1 MEYKDYYKILGV
13 AKDAS
18 ESEIKKTYRKL
29 ARQFHPD
36 LNPGNKSAEERFKE
50 INEANDVLSDPEKR
64 RKYDELGSNWEQI
77 QRDRDYARQY
87 ARPGFEGSA
96 ADFDLGDFFATFF
109 GERMSGFGG
118 GPVAAGPR
126 PGGDLQYEIELT
138 LEDLYHGPR
147 KLLSLSMGETCPT
160 CHGQGMNMTRS
171 FRQGKREVITSA
183 QPCGTCH
190 GTGQI
195 RSPRE
200 VQVKIP
206 KGIKEGSKIR
216 LAGMGDKGI
225 QGGPAGDLYLAVRVL
240 PHRLFR
246 LNGYDLE
253 ADLPVWAD
261 EAALGTQIAV
271 PTLDQKVLLKVPPG
285 SQSER
290 RLRLSGKG
298 LHKPRGEGM
307 GDLYYRIRVMVPE
320 QVSAKEGELLTEL
333 RRLRIERGHDQAIR
347 KNLE

>member
-13 AKDAS
+13 SKDAP
-18 ESEIKKTYRKL
+18 ESEIKKAYRRL

-36 LNPGNKSAEERFKE
+36 LNPGNRPAEERFKE
-50 INEANDVLSDPEKR
+50 INEANEVLSDPEKR

-77 QRDRDYARQY
+77 QRDRETARQY
-87 ARPGFEGSA
+87 ARPGGWSQEN
-96 ADFDLGDFFATFF
+96 FDLGDFFATFF

-118 GPVAAGPR
+118 GSFTTGPH

-138 LEDLYHGPR
+138 LEDLFHGPR
-147 KLLSLSMGETCPT
+147 KLLKLFVGETCPT
-160 CHGQGMNMTRS
+160 CHGQGRVMTS
-171 FRQGKREVITSA
+171 FFREGKKQVVTSA

-206 KGIKEGSKIR
+206 KGVKADSKIR
-216 LAGMGDKGI
+216 LAGMGDQGI
-225 QGGPAGDLYLAVRVL
+225 QGGPAGDLYLTVRVL

-261 EAALGTQIAV
+261 EAALGMQIAV
-271 PTLDQKVLLKVPPG
+271 PTLGQKVLLKVPPG
-285 SQSER
+285 SPSER

-307 GDLYYRIRVMVPE
+307 GDLYYRIRVMVPD
-320 QVSAKEGELLTEL
+320 QLSAKERDLFAEL
-333 RRLRIERGHDQAIR
+333 RRLRIERGHDQTIR

>member
-1 MEYKDYYKILGV
+1 MEYRDYYKILGV
-13 AKDAS
+13 AKDVS
-18 ESEIKKTYRKL
+18 EPEIKKAFRKL

-36 LNPGNKSAEERFKE
+36 LNPGNRSAEERFKE
-50 INEANDVLSDPEKR
+50 INEANEVLSDPEKR
-64 RKYDELGSNWEQI
+64 RKYDELGSHWEQI

-87 ARPGFEGSA
+87 AQPGEGSRE
-96 ADFDLGDFFATFF
+96 DFDLRDFFTTFF

-118 GPVAAGPR
+118 GPFAAGPH
-126 PGGDLQYEIELT
+126 PGGDLQYEIALT

-147 KLLSLSMGETCPT
+147 KLLSLSVGETCPT
-160 CHGQGMNMTRS
+160 CHGQGMITTSSVRE
-171 FRQGKREVITSA
+171 GKRPVVTSA
-183 QPCGTCH
+183 QPCETCH

-195 RSPRE
+195 SKQRE
-200 VQVKIP
+200 VEVKIP
-206 KGIKEGSKIR
+206 KGVKEGSKIR

-225 QGGPAGDLYLAVRVL
+225 RGGSAGDLYLVVRLL

-253 ADLPVWAD
+253 ADLPVWVD

-271 PTLDQKVLLKVPPG
+271 PTLGQKVLLKIPPG

-298 LHKPRGEGM
+298 LHKPHGEGT

-320 QVSAKEGELLTEL
+320 QASAKERELFTEL
-333 RRLRIERGHDQAIR
+333 GRLRIERGNEPSIR

>member
-13 AKDAS
+13 SKDAP
-18 ESEIKKTYRKL
+18 ESEIKKAYRKL

-36 LNPGNKSAEERFKE
+36 LNPGNRSAEERFKE
-50 INEANDVLSDPEKR
+50 INEANEVLNDPEKR
-64 RKYDELGSNWEQI
+64 RKYDDLGSNWEQV
-77 QRDRDYARQY
+77 QRDRETARQY
-87 ARPGFEGSA
+87 ARPGGWSQEN
-96 ADFDLGDFFATFF
+96 FDLGDFFATFF

-118 GPVAAGPR
+118 TPFTTGPR

-138 LEDLYHGPR
+138 LEDLFHGPR
-147 KLLSLSMGETCPT
+147 KLLNLFVGETCPT
-160 CHGQGMNMTRS
+160 CHGQGMVMTS
-171 FRQGKREVITSA
+171 FFREGKKQVVTSA

-206 KGIKEGSKIR
+206 KGVKEGSKIR
-216 LAGMGDKGI
+216 LAGMGGQGI
-225 QGGPAGDLYLAVRVL
+225 QGGPAGDLYLTVRVL

-261 EAALGTQIAV
+261 EAALGMQAPV
-271 PTLDQKVLLKVPPG
+271 PTLGQKVLLKIPPG
-285 SQSER
+285 SPSER

-298 LHKPRGEGM
+298 LHKPGGKGA
-307 GDLYYRIRVMVPE
+307 GDLYYRIRVMVPD
-320 QVSAKEGELLTEL
+320 QLSARERELFAEL
-333 RRLRIERGHDQAIR
+333 RRLRIEGGHDQTIR

>member
-87 ARPGFEGSA
+87 ARPGFEGSP
-96 ADFDLGDFFATFF
+96 ADFDLGDFFTTFF

-118 GPVAAGPR
+118 GPFAAGPR

-138 LEDLYHGPR
+138 LEDLYHGPL
-147 KLLSLSMGETCPT
+147 KLLSLSVGEICPT

-171 FRQGKREVITSA
+171 FRQGKGEVITSA

-225 QGGPAGDLYLAVRVL
+225 QRGPAGDLYLAVRVL

-271 PTLDQKVLLKVPPG
+271 PTLDQKVFLKVPPG

-307 GDLYYRIRVMVPE
+307 GDLYYRIRVMVPG
-320 QVSAKEGELLTEL
+320 QVSAKERELLTEL